1 MRRWMHPNHPHYY
14 DTGAYTNDSTPCDF
28 AYFTESEDLFEAAIS
43 EVQDDPKTLNQARS
57 RPDWPKWQEAMDR
70 EITTLDKAKTWTNV
84 QRPAGKNIVGS
95 KWVFRIKRKADGA
108 IEKYKARLVARGFTQ
123 KFGIDYFDTFS
134 PVARL
139 ASFRYILAI
148 AARNDWDIDTFDFNG
163 AYLNGE
169 LDPNEEI
176 YLQPPP
182 GYDIEGEYVKRLHK
196 SLYGLKQAGRKWYD
210 TLSRAL
216 TDLGFQVNQSD
227 PGIFSAHDAE
237 HITILA
243 IHVDDCMI
251 TSSSSS
257 LIAEYKTKLN
267 EQYSLTD
274 LGPIHWLL
282 GIKITRNRD
291 ARTISLSQT
300 TYIDTILSRFHLSDA
315 KPTATPIVPGASLS
329 KDNAPADDTEAAHMQ
344 KTPYR
349 EAIGSLMYAAIATR
363 PDISF
368 AVSALS
374 QFLNNPGEVHWEFV
388 KRIFRYL
395 AGTKTHTLTYGNEHH
410 DLIGYTDADG
420 ASQEHRHAIS
430 GFAFLI
436 DRGAISWAS
445 RKQELVTLSTAEA
458 EYVAATHAA
467 KECIWLR
474 KLSIPLFGS
483 HSTPTTLYC
492 DNQAALHLATDD
504 NYHARTKHID
514 IRFHFI
520 RQTITDGEINIEY
533 CPTQAMTADI
543 LTKALPKF
551 KVALHSQTLGICRP

>member
-1 MRRWMHPNHPHYY
+1 M
-14 DTGAYTNDSTPCDF
+14 
-28 AYFTESEDLFEAAIS
+28 
-43 EVQDDPKTLNQARS
+43 
-57 RPDWPKWQEAMDR
+57 
-70 EITTLDKAKTWTNV
+70 
-84 QRPAGKNIVGS
+84 
-95 KWVFRIKRKADGA
+95 
-108 IEKYKARLVARGFTQ
+108 
-123 KFGIDYFDTFS
+123 
-134 PVARL
+134 
-139 ASFRYILAI
+139 
-148 AARNDWDIDTFDFNG
+148 
-163 AYLNGE
+163 
-169 LDPNEEI
+169 
-176 YLQPPP
+176 QPPP

-210 TLSRAL
+210 TLSHTL

-227 PGIFSAHDAE
+227 PGIFSVHDAE

-388 KRIFRYL
+388 EWIFRYL
-395 AGTKTHTLTYGNEHH
+395 AGTKTHTLMYGNEHH

-436 DRGAISWAS
+436 DGGAISWAS

-543 LTKALPKF
+543 LTKALLKF